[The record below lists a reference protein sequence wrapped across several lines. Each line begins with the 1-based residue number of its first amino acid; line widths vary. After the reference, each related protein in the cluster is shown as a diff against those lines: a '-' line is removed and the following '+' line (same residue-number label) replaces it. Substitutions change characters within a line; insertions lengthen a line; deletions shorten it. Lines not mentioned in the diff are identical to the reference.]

1 VPSQIKTYDGY
12 VEILAEVKAIVNK
25 EPLDEMA
32 KDSLISKLD
41 DFETMIGEIISGRE
55 EEAFQRR
62 RDDRSN

>member
-1 VPSQIKTYDGY
+1 MPSQIKTYDGY